1 MAILRLLLPYL
12 GRYRPALLWGLVWL
26 MATDLLGL
34 LLPWMLK
41 QGIDAVQRGSYRLLV
56 LSATLLAGAALLRFG
71 ARLLSRFA
79 FLRTAC
85 RIEVDLRRDLLSRLL
100 ARDASFFDRYRTGDL
115 LSRFTNDLS
124 NIRTMAGFGLLILIN
139 TLLVY
144 GLTLGVLLYLSPSLT
159 LVALLPYPLLL
170 LLVKLLSA
178 RLLVASGK
186 VQRGLGRVSEI
197 LEESIAG
204 QEVIRSYGLF
214 GLYGEKFARE
224 NDSYL
229 ESSLVLSRLRAL
241 VGPAMA
247 LIAPLATLLILFYG
261 GQRVVAGRLSL
272 GELVAF
278 NAYLM
283 QLAMPTLMLGWVLS
297 LAQRAAAS
305 IERLV
310 GLLEQPPASV
320 TDELRPAEDPP
331 AVEITHLSFAYGA
344 GKAPVLRDLN
354 LTVAPG
360 SLVGITGGAGAGKS
374 TLLRLLAGLYPVA
387 SGQIRV
393 AGQDLSRLDVAAH
406 RSRLAM
412 VPQEGRLFSGTLREN
427 LLYGVPGGDEEQLRQ
442 VISVASLESEI
453 ADFSDGADTRVG
465 EGGKALSG
473 GQRQRVCLGRALA
486 RGGRLWLLDDPFSHL
501 DAGTAREVWQAL
513 LPLLRQN
520 TTFLVSGR
528 ASLLAAADRI
538 VVLERGRL
546 VEQGSY
552 AELLARD
559 GRFARMAERERL
571 QQELEALA

>member
-1 MAILRLLLPYL
+1 MASLRLLLPYL
-12 GRYRPALLWGLVWL
+12 YQYRPALLWGLVWL
-26 MATDLLGL
+26 LATDLLGL
-34 LLPWMLK
+34 MLPWMLK
-41 QGIDAVQRGSYRLLV
+41 QGIDAVQQGSYRLLV
-56 LSATLLAGAALLRFG
+56 VASALLAGAALIRFG
-71 ARLLSRFA
+71 TRLLSRFA

-100 ARDASFFDRYRTGDL
+100 SRDASFFDRHRTGDL

-144 GLTLGVLLYLSPSLT
+144 GLTLGVLLSLSPSLT

-197 LEESIAG
+197 LEEGIAG

-214 GLYGEKFARE
+214 GFYGKKFARE

-247 LIAPLATLLILFYG
+247 LIAPFATLLILYYG

-305 IERLV
+305 IERLI
-310 GLLEQPPASV
+310 GLLEQPPAAV
-320 TDELRPAEDPP
+320 TDALRPAEGPP
-331 AVEITHLSFAYGA
+331 AVEIAHLSFAYDD
-344 GKAPVLRDLN
+344 GKAPVLHDLN
-354 LTVAPG
+354 LTAAPG
-360 SLVGITGGAGAGKS
+360 ALVGITGGAGSGKS
-374 TLLRLLAGLYPVA
+374 TLLRLLAGLYPVG

-393 AGQDLSRLDVAAH
+393 AGQDLSRLDMAAH
-406 RSRLAM
+406 RNRLAM

-427 LLYGVPGGDEEQLRQ
+427 LLYGVPEAEEELLRQ
-442 VISVASLESEI
+442 VTSVVSLESEI
-453 ADFSDGADTRVG
+453 AGFSDGADTRVG

-486 RGGRLWLLDDPFSHL
+486 RGGSLWLLDDPFSHL

-513 LPLLRQN
+513 QPLLRQN
-520 TTFLVSGR
+520 TAFLVAGR
-528 ASLLAAADRI
+528 ASLLAAADWI

-546 VEQGSY
+546 VEQGRY
-552 AELLARD
+552 AELLARG
-559 GRFARMAERERL
+559 GRFARMAEREKL

>member
-1 MAILRLLLPYL
+1 MASLRLLLPYL
-12 GRYRPALLWGLVWL
+12 YQYRPALLWGLVWL
-26 MATDLLGL
+26 LATDLLGL
-34 LLPWMLK
+34 MLPWMLK
-41 QGIDAVQRGSYRLLV
+41 QGIDAVQQGSYRLLV
-56 LSATLLAGAALLRFG
+56 VASALLAGAALIRFG
-71 ARLLSRFA
+71 TRLLSRFA

-100 ARDASFFDRYRTGDL
+100 SRDASFFDRHRTGDL

-144 GLTLGVLLYLSPSLT
+144 GLTLGVLLSLSPSLT

-197 LEESIAG
+197 LEEGIAG

-214 GLYGEKFARE
+214 GFYGKKFARE

-247 LIAPLATLLILFYG
+247 LIAPFATLLILYYG

-305 IERLV
+305 IERLI
-310 GLLEQPPASV
+310 GLLEQPPAAV
-320 TDELRPAEDPP
+320 TDALRPAEGPP
-331 AVEITHLSFAYGA
+331 AVEIAHLSFAYDD
-344 GKAPVLRDLN
+344 GKAPVLHDLN
-354 LTVAPG
+354 LTAAPG
-360 SLVGITGGAGAGKS
+360 ALVGITGGAGSGKS
-374 TLLRLLAGLYPVA
+374 TLLRLLAGLYPVG

-393 AGQDLSRLDVAAH
+393 AGQDLSRLDMAAH
-406 RSRLAM
+406 RNRLAM

-427 LLYGVPGGDEEQLRQ
+427 LLYGVPEAEEELLRQ
-442 VISVASLESEI
+442 VTSVVSLESEI
-453 ADFSDGADTRVG
+453 AGFSDGANTRVG

-486 RGGRLWLLDDPFSHL
+486 RGGSLWLLDDPFSHL

-513 LPLLRQN
+513 QPLLRQN
-520 TTFLVSGR
+520 TAFLVAGR
-528 ASLLAAADRI
+528 ASLLAAADWI

-546 VEQGSY
+546 VEQGRY
-552 AELLARD
+552 AELLARG
-559 GRFARMAERERL
+559 GRFARMAEREKL

>member
-12 GRYRPALLWGLVWL
+12 DRYRPALLWGLVWL
-26 MATDLLGL
+26 VATDLFGL

-41 QGIDAVQRGSYRLLV
+41 RGIDAVQQGSYRLLV
-56 LSATLLAGAALLRFG
+56 LAAALLVGAALLRFG

-85 RIEVDLRRDLLSRLL
+85 RMEVDLRRDLLSCLL
-100 ARDASFFDRYRTGDL
+100 SQDTSFFDRYRTGDL

-139 TLLVY
+139 SLVVY
-144 GLTLGVLLYLSPSLT
+144 GLTLGMLLYISPSLT
-159 LVALLPYPLLL
+159 LIALLPFPLLL

-178 RLLVASGK
+178 RLLIASGE
-186 VQRGLGRVSEI
+186 VQRGLGQVSEI
-197 LEESIAG
+197 LEESISG

-214 GLYGEKFARE
+214 GLFGEKFDRE

-229 ESSLVLSRLRAL
+229 ESTLVLSRLRAL

-247 LIAPLATLLILFYG
+247 LIAPLATLLVLFFG
-261 GQRVVAGRLSL
+261 GQRVVFGRLSL

-305 IERLV
+305 IQRLT
-310 GLLEQPPASV
+310 GLLEQPSAAITEP
-320 TDELRPAEDPP
+320 LQPAEGPP
-331 AVEITHLSFAYGA
+331 AVEISHLSFSYGD
-344 GKAPVLRDLN
+344 GKAPVLHDLN
-354 LTVAPG
+354 LTVVSGA
-360 SLVGITGGAGAGKS
+360 LVGITGGAGSGKS
-374 TLLRLLAGLYPVA
+374 TLLRLMAGLYPVG

-393 AGQDLSRLDVAAH
+393 AGQDLSRLDMGAH
-406 RSRLAM
+406 RNRLAM
-412 VPQEGRLFSGTLREN
+412 VPQEGRLFSGSLREN
-427 LLYGVPGGDEEQLRQ
+427 LLYGVPGGGEELLQRI
-442 VISVASLESEI
+442 ISVVSLDSEI
-453 ADFSDGADTRVG
+453 AEFSDGADTRVG

-486 RGGRLWLLDDPFSHL
+486 RGGSLWLLDDPFSHL
-501 DAGTAREVWQAL
+501 DAGTARKVWQAL
-513 LPLLRQN
+513 QPLLRRS
-520 TTFLVSGR
+520 TVFLVSGR

-546 VEQGSY
+546 AEQGRYS
-552 AELLARD
+552 ELLAR
-559 GRFARMAERERL
+559 GGHFARMAERERL
-571 QQELEALA
+571 QQELETLA

>member
-1 MAILRLLLPYL
+1 MASLRLLLPYL
-12 GRYRPALLWGLVWL
+12 YQYRPALLWGLVWL
-26 MATDLLGL
+26 LATDLLGL
-34 LLPWMLK
+34 MLPWMLK
-41 QGIDAVQRGSYRLLV
+41 QGIDAVQQGSYRLLV
-56 LSATLLAGAALLRFG
+56 VASALLAGAALIRFG
-71 ARLLSRFA
+71 TRLLSRFA

-100 ARDASFFDRYRTGDL
+100 SRDASFFDRHRTGDL

-139 TLLVY
+139 T
-144 GLTLGVLLYLSPSLT
+144 
-159 LVALLPYPLLL
+159 LLPYPLLL

-197 LEESIAG
+197 LEEGIAG

-214 GLYGEKFARE
+214 GFYGKKFARE

-247 LIAPLATLLILFYG
+247 LIAPFATLLILYYG

-305 IERLV
+305 IERLI
-310 GLLEQPPASV
+310 GLLEQPPAAV
-320 TDELRPAEDPP
+320 TDALRPAEGPP
-331 AVEITHLSFAYGA
+331 AVEIAHLSFAYDD
-344 GKAPVLRDLN
+344 GKAPVLHDLN
-354 LTVAPG
+354 LTAAPG
-360 SLVGITGGAGAGKS
+360 ALVGITGGAGSGKS
-374 TLLRLLAGLYPVA
+374 TLLRLLAGLYPVG

-393 AGQDLSRLDVAAH
+393 AGQDLSRLDMAAH
-406 RSRLAM
+406 RNRLAM

-427 LLYGVPGGDEEQLRQ
+427 LLYGVPEAEEELLRQ
-442 VISVASLESEI
+442 VTSVVSLESEI
-453 ADFSDGADTRVG
+453 AGFSDGANTRVG

-486 RGGRLWLLDDPFSHL
+486 RGGSLWLLDDPFSHL

-513 LPLLRQN
+513 QPLLRQN
-520 TTFLVSGR
+520 TAFLVAGR
-528 ASLLAAADRI
+528 ASLLAAADWI

-546 VEQGSY
+546 VEQGRY
-552 AELLARD
+552 AELLARG
-559 GRFARMAERERL
+559 GRFARMAEREKL

>member
-12 GRYRPALLWGLVWL
+12 DRYRPALLWGLVWL
-26 MATDLLGL
+26 VATDLFGL

-41 QGIDAVQRGSYRLLV
+41 RGIDAVQQGSYRLLV
-56 LSATLLAGAALLRFG
+56 LAAALLVGAALLRFG

-85 RIEVDLRRDLLSRLL
+85 RMEVDLRRDLLSCLL
-100 ARDASFFDRYRTGDL
+100 SQDTSFFDRYRTGDL

-139 TLLVY
+139 SLVVY
-144 GLTLGVLLYLSPSLT
+144 GLTLGMLLYISPSLT
-159 LVALLPYPLLL
+159 LIALLPFPLLL

-178 RLLVASGK
+178 RLLIASGE
-186 VQRGLGRVSEI
+186 VQRGLGQVSEI
-197 LEESIAG
+197 LEESISG

-214 GLYGEKFARE
+214 GLFGEKFDRE

-229 ESSLVLSRLRAL
+229 ESTLVLSRLRAL

-247 LIAPLATLLILFYG
+247 LIAPLATLLVLFFG
-261 GQRVVAGRLSL
+261 GQRVVFGRLSL

-305 IERLV
+305 IQRLT
-310 GLLEQPPASV
+310 GLLEQPSAAITEP
-320 TDELRPAEDPP
+320 LQPAEGPP
-331 AVEITHLSFAYGA
+331 AVEISHLSFSYGD
-344 GKAPVLRDLN
+344 GKAPVLHDLN
-354 LTVAPG
+354 LTVASG
-360 SLVGITGGAGAGKS
+360 ALVGITGGAGSGKS
-374 TLLRLLAGLYPVA
+374 TLLRLMAGLYPVG

-393 AGQDLSRLDVAAH
+393 AGQDLSRLDMGAH
-406 RSRLAM
+406 RNRLAM
-412 VPQEGRLFSGTLREN
+412 VPQEGRLFSGSLREN
-427 LLYGVPGGDEEQLRQ
+427 LLYGVLGGGEELLQRI
-442 VISVASLESEI
+442 ISVVSLDSEI
-453 ADFSDGADTRVG
+453 AEFSDGADTRVG

-486 RGGRLWLLDDPFSHL
+486 RGGSLWLLDDPFSHL
-501 DAGTAREVWQAL
+501 DAGTARKVWQAL
-513 LPLLRQN
+513 QPLLRRS
-520 TTFLVSGR
+520 TVFLVSGR

-546 VEQGSY
+546 AEQGRYS
-552 AELLARD
+552 ELLAR
-559 GRFARMAERERL
+559 GGHFARMAERERL
-571 QQELEALA
+571 QQELETLA

>member
-1 MAILRLLLPYL
+1 
-12 GRYRPALLWGLVWL
+12 
-26 MATDLLGL
+26 
-34 LLPWMLK
+34 MLK
-41 QGIDAVQRGSYRLLV
+41 QGIDAVQQGSFRLLV
-56 LSATLLAGAALLRFG
+56 LAAALLTGAALLRFG
-71 ARLLSRFA
+71 VRLLSRFA

-85 RIEVDLRRDLLSRLL
+85 RMEVDLRRDLLSRLL
-100 ARDASFFDRYRTGDL
+100 SRDASFFDLHRTGDL

-139 TLLVY
+139 SLFVY
-144 GLTLGVLLYLSPSLT
+144 GLTLGMLLYISPSLT
-159 LVALLPYPLLL
+159 LVALFPYPLLL

-214 GLYGEKFARE
+214 GLSGEKFARE
-224 NDSYL
+224 NESYL

-247 LIAPLATLLILFYG
+247 LIAPLATVLVLFFG
-261 GQRVVAGRLSL
+261 GQRVVSGRLSL

-297 LAQRAAAS
+297 LAQRASAS
-305 IERLV
+305 IQRLS
-310 GLLEQPPASV
+310 GLLEQPPVAVS
-320 TDELRPAEDPP
+320 EALRPAEGPP
-331 AVEITHLSFAYGA
+331 AVEIAHLSFAYGEDS
-344 GKAPVLRDLN
+344 KTPVLHDLN
-354 LTVAPG
+354 LTVPPG
-360 SLVGITGGAGAGKS
+360 ALVGITGGAGSGKT
-374 TLLRLLAGLYPVA
+374 TLFRLLAGLYPVG
-387 SGQIRV
+387 SGQIRI
-393 AGQDLSRLDVAAH
+393 AGQDLSRLDMSAH
-406 RSRLAM
+406 RNRLAM
-412 VPQEGRLFSGTLREN
+412 VPQEGRLFSGSLREN
-427 LLYGVPGGDEEQLRQ
+427 LLYGIPEGDEELLRR
-442 VISVASLESEI
+442 VLSVVSLDSEI
-453 ADFSDGADTRVG
+453 AEFSDGADTRVG

-486 RGGRLWLLDDPFSHL
+486 RGGSLWLLDDPFSHL
-501 DAGTAREVWQAL
+501 DAGTAQKVWQAL
-513 LPLLRQN
+513 QPLLKQS
-520 TTFLVSGR
+520 TAFLVSGR

-552 AELLARD
+552 AELLAR
-559 GRFARMAERERL
+559 GGHFARMAEREKL

>member
-1 MAILRLLLPYL
+1 MATLRLLFPYL
-12 GRYRPALLWGLVWL
+12 GRYRPALLWGLLWL
-26 MATDLLGL
+26 LATDLLGL

-41 QGIDAVQRGSYRLLV
+41 KGIDAVQQGSLRLLM
-56 LSATLLAGAALLRFG
+56 LAAALLAGAALLRFG
-71 ARLLSRFA
+71 TRLLSRFA

-100 ARDASFFDRYRTGDL
+100 SRDASFFDRYRTGDL

-144 GLTLGVLLYLSPSLT
+144 GLTLGVLLSLSPSLT

-170 LLVKLLSA
+170 LLVKGLSA
-178 RLLVASGK
+178 RLLVVSGE

-204 QEVIRSYGLF
+204 QAVIRSYGLF
-214 GLYGEKFARE
+214 GIYGEKFARG
-224 NDSYL
+224 NDEYL
-229 ESSLVLSRLRAL
+229 ESSLALSRLRAL

-247 LIAPLATLLILFYG
+247 LIAPLATLLILYFG
-261 GQRVVAGRLSL
+261 GQRVVVGRLSL

-305 IERLV
+305 IERLA
-310 GLLEQPPASV
+310 GLLEQPPVAVS
-320 TDELRPAEDPP
+320 DALKSAEAPP
-331 AVEITHLSFAYGA
+331 AVEITHLSFAYGD
-344 GKAPVLRDLN
+344 GKAPVLHDLN
-354 LTVAPG
+354 LSVVPG
-360 SLVGITGGAGAGKS
+360 TLVGVTGGTGSGKS
-374 TLLRLLAGLYPVA
+374 TLLRLLAGLYPVGF
-387 SGQIRV
+387 GQIRV
-393 AGQDLSRLDVAAH
+393 AGQDLSRLDIAAH

-412 VPQEGRLFSGTLREN
+412 VPQEGRLFSGSLREN
-427 LLYGVPGGDEEQLRQ
+427 LLYGVPEGDEELLRR
-442 VISVASLESEI
+442 VVSVVSLDSEI
-453 ADFSDGADTRVG
+453 AGFSGGADTRVG

-486 RGGRLWLLDDPFSHL
+486 RGGSLWLLDDPFSHL
-501 DAGTAREVWQAL
+501 DAGTARDVWQAL
-513 LPLLRQN
+513 QPLLRQS
-520 TTFLVSGR
+520 TAFLVSGR
-528 ASLLAAADRI
+528 VSLLAATDRI

-552 AELLARD
+552 AELLAR
-559 GRFARMAERERL
+559 GGSLARMAEREKL
-571 QQELEALA
+571 QQELEALE